1 MDIRNLNKKFG
12 SFSVID
18 KISLLFPNSGIH
30 SIIGPNGAGK
40 STLLNLIYGDLKADD
55 GKILYND
62 IDLLKKE
69 KYQRISLGIGRTYQT
84 PMLITENSVIDNCLI
99 ADLGSKKN
107 NFFSL
112 FSKKKIVDKAYK
124 KINATLTSLNIAHK
138 KDFLVDELTH
148 GEKKLLEIAMLL
160 ISDCNVLLLD
170 EPLAGVDK
178 IESDFI
184 VNIICELSK
193 SKLILLVEHDLE
205 VVLNISNS
213 VSVMNNGQLIIS
225 SDPKSVKNNTLVNQI
240 YFDKANEK

>member
-1 MDIRNLNKKFG
+1 
-12 SFSVID
+12 
-18 KISLLFPNSGIH
+18 
-30 SIIGPNGAGK
+30 
-40 STLLNLIYGDLKADD
+40 
-55 GKILYND
+55 
-62 IDLLKKE
+62 
-69 KYQRISLGIGRTYQT
+69 
-84 PMLITENSVIDNCLI
+84 
-99 ADLGSKKN
+99 
-107 NFFSL
+107 
-112 FSKKKIVDKAYK
+112 
-124 KINATLTSLNIAHK
+124 
-138 KDFLVDELTH
+138 
-148 GEKKLLEIAMLL
+148 MLL

-193 SKLILLVEHDLE
+193 SKLILLVEHDIE

>member
-55 GKILYND
+55 GQILYND

-99 ADLGSKKN
+99 ADMGSKKN

-124 KINATLTSLNIAHK
+124 KINATLTI
-138 KDFLVDELTH
+138 
-148 GEKKLLEIAMLL
+148 
-160 ISDCNVLLLD
+160 
-170 EPLAGVDK
+170 
-178 IESDFI
+178 
-184 VNIICELSK
+184 
-193 SKLILLVEHDLE
+193 
-205 VVLNISNS
+205 
-213 VSVMNNGQLIIS
+213 
-225 SDPKSVKNNTLVNQI
+225 
-240 YFDKANEK
+240 

>member
-1 MDIRNLNKKFG
+1 
-12 SFSVID
+12 
-18 KISLLFPNSGIH
+18 
-30 SIIGPNGAGK
+30 
-40 STLLNLIYGDLKADD
+40 
-55 GKILYND
+55 
-62 IDLLKKE
+62 
-69 KYQRISLGIGRTYQT
+69 
-84 PMLITENSVIDNCLI
+84 
-99 ADLGSKKN
+99 
-107 NFFSL
+107 
-112 FSKKKIVDKAYK
+112 
-124 KINATLTSLNIAHK
+124 
-138 KDFLVDELTH
+138 
-148 GEKKLLEIAMLL
+148 MLL